1 MDISNVT
8 PVTPSVAKATGVT
21 GTNKPVAGGN
31 ALPGAGQ
38 VGARLENPLS
48 ATPAASQKNQK
59 NDTVSTPQPNDTVST
74 PQPNTEELHNLV
86 NQANTAL
93 QERFSDLKFTVA
105 EGTDITVV
113 RIEDTETG
121 ELIRQFPSEAMVAIA
136 RALGETQHGTML
148 EEKV

>member
-8 PVTPSVAKATGVT
+8 PVAPSVAKATGVT

-59 NDTVSTPQPNDTVST
+59 NDTVSTPQPN
-74 PQPNTEELHNLV
+74 TEELHNLV
-86 NQANTAL
+86 SQANTAL

-121 ELIRQFPSEAMVAIA
+121 
-136 RALGETQHGTML
+136 
-148 EEKV
+148 